1 LHISKDFIKINEE
14 IRNYLFKGVAMK
26 IGIINIFDSISTFG
40 ISSKKI
46 LTILSDFKEKNIT
59 EIEVRINSAG
69 GSLFEGFSIFNQLR
83 DFGNVHTIVD
93 GVAASAASLIALAG
107 SKVSVYK
114 NSYLFIHNPWT
125 LAIGDHNDM
134 ESASDDL
141 KKFTQTIIDLYKSK
155 TGLAEE
161 ELKEFCTKNTFLNSE
176 ECLNYGFADDVIDN
190 YPVKKFVALSS
201 LVFDPDNLDSSSS
214 INTFPDEN
222 EEENHSLVN
231 SLIDFPGLS
240 DSLASLKERIDEFN
254 SFISLSDEQKEI
266 LSNKETF
273 DKLTNPEPFFFSLSA
288 GFDYSDFLNK
298 KLNTGDFTPAFVNA
312 FNDLLQSLSN
322 IPLFHSSTK
331 SHEEQLLNSLK
342 NLLSSIP
349 DMDLFSTVA
358 KKPDL
363 DTSSVS
369 DDSFEN
375 VEVDESQLPLHKRA
389 LALMKSENLSYKDAV
404 LKLSN
409 NI

>member
-1 LHISKDFIKINEE
+1 
-14 IRNYLFKGVAMK
+14 MK
-26 IGIINIFDSISTFG
+26 IGIINIFDSISSFG

-46 LTILSDFKEKNIT
+46 LSILSEFKEKNIT

-93 GVAASAASLIALAG
+93 GVAASAASIIALAG

-114 NSYLFIHNPWT
+114 NSYLFIHNPWS

-155 TGLAEE
+155 TGLSED
-161 ELKEFCTKNTFLNSE
+161 ELKDFCNKNTFLNSD

-201 LVFDPDNLDSSSS
+201 QIVDPDNLDSSMLDES
-214 INTFPDEN
+214 INSIPDHDN
-222 EEENHSLVN
+222 STPPDIDNKLIQLSASL
-231 SLIDFPGLS
+231 
-240 DSLASLKERIDEFN
+240 DSLQSAINEFN
-254 SFISLSDEQKEI
+254 SFITISDEQKEI
-266 LSNKETF
+266 LSNKILL
-273 DKLTNPEPFFFSLSA
+273 DKIKNPEPFYFSLSSS
-288 GFDYSDFLNK
+288 FNFSEFLNT
-298 KLNTGDFTPAFVNA
+298 KLNEGSFTPAFNKA
-312 FNDLLQSLSN
+312 FSDLIQTLSD
-322 IPLFHSSTK
+322 IPLFHSSSK
-331 SHEEQLLNSLK
+331 SHEDQLVDSLK

-349 DMDLFSTVA
+349 DMDLFSTFA
-358 KKPDL
+358 KKPEL
-363 DTSSVS
+363 DISSIS
-369 DDSFEN
+369 DNSFEN
-375 VEVDESQLPLHKRA
+375 VEIDESQLSLHKKV
-389 LALMKSENLSYKDAV
+389 LALMKSENISYKDAV
-404 LKLSN
+404 LKLSS

>member
-1 LHISKDFIKINEE
+1 
-14 IRNYLFKGVAMK
+14 MK

-46 LTILSDFKEKNIT
+46 LSILSDFKEKNIT

-114 NSYLFIHNPWT
+114 NSYLFIHNPWS

-134 ESASDDL
+134 ESASEDL

-161 ELKEFCTKNTFLNSE
+161 ELKEFCSKNTFLNSD

-214 INTFPDEN
+214 INTFPDES
-222 EEENHSLVN
+222 EVENNSVIN
-231 SLIDFPGLS
+231 SLIDFPELS
-240 DSLASLKERIDEFN
+240 DSLNSLKKNVDDFN
-254 SFISLSDEQKEI
+254 SLISLSDEQKEI
-266 LSNKETF
+266 LSNKEIL
-273 DKLTNPEPFFFSLSA
+273 DKLNNPEPSFFSLS
-288 GFDYSDFLNK
+288 SDFDFSGLLNS
-298 KLNTGDFTPAFVNA
+298 KLNEGKFSPAFVNA
-312 FNDLLQSLSN
+312 FNELMQTLSN
-322 IPLFHSSTK
+322 IPIFHSSTK
-331 SHEEQLLNSLK
+331 SHEEQLLYSLK
-342 NLLSSIP
+342 NLISSIP
-349 DMDLFSTVA
+349 DMNLFETVA
-358 KKPDL
+358 KKPEL
-363 DTSSVS
+363 DVSAVS
-369 DDSFEN
+369 DESFEN

-389 LALMKSENLSYKDAV
+389 LALMKSENISYKDAV

>member
-1 LHISKDFIKINEE
+1 
-14 IRNYLFKGVAMK
+14 MK

-46 LTILSDFKEKNIT
+46 LSILSDFKEKNIS

-222 EEENHSLVN
+222 EEEENHSFVN

-240 DSLASLKERIDEFN
+240 DSLTSLKERIYDFN
-254 SFISLSDEQKEI
+254 SFISLTDEQKEI

-288 GFDYSDFLNK
+288 GYDYSDFLNK
-298 KLNTGDFTPAFVNA
+298 KLNAGDFTPAFVNA
-312 FNDLLQSLSN
+312 FNDLLQTLSN

-363 DTSSVS
+363 DTSAVS

-389 LALMKSENLSYKDAV
+389 LALMKSENISYKDAV

>member
-1 LHISKDFIKINEE
+1 MF
-14 IRNYLFKGVAMK
+14 FKELIMK
-26 IGIINIFDSISTFG
+26 IGVINIFDSISTFG

-46 LTILSDFKEKNIT
+46 LSILSDFKEKNIT

-114 NSYLFIHNPWT
+114 NSYLFVHNPWS
-125 LAIGDHNDM
+125 LAVGDHNDM
-134 ESASDDL
+134 ESASEDL

-155 TGLAEE
+155 TGLSED
-161 ELKEFCTKNTFLNSE
+161 ELKEFCNKNTFLNSD

-201 LVFDPDNLDSSSS
+201 QIIDPDNLDSEVSDVNNSSVLSNDDSPIPEIENKLSALSVSLDSLQSS
-214 INTFPDEN
+214 INEF
-222 EEENHSLVN
+222 N
-231 SLIDFPGLS
+231 SLIALS
-240 DSLASLKERIDEFN
+240 G
-254 SFISLSDEQKEI
+254 EQKEI
-266 LSNKETF
+266 LSNKELL
-273 DKLTNPEPFFFSLSA
+273 DKINNPEPFYFNFT
-288 GFDYSDFLNK
+288 SDFNFSEF
-298 KLNTGDFTPAFVNA
+298 LNTKFNEGSFTPAFNKA
-312 FNDLLQSLSN
+312 FTDLIQILSN

-331 SHEEQLLNSLK
+331 SHEEQLLISLK
-342 NLLSSIP
+342 NLLASIP

-358 KKPDL
+358 KKPEL
-363 DTSSVS
+363 DISTIS
-369 DDSFEN
+369 DESFDN
-375 VEVDESQLPLHKRA
+375 VEVDQSQLSLHKKI
-389 LALMKSENLSYKDAV
+389 LALMKSEDISYKDAV
-404 LKLSN
+404 LKLSS

>member
-1 LHISKDFIKINEE
+1 
-14 IRNYLFKGVAMK
+14 MK
-26 IGIINIFDSISTFG
+26 LGIINIFDSISSFG

-46 LTILSDFKEKNIT
+46 LSILSDFKEKNIT

-83 DFGNVHTIVD
+83 DFGNVHTVVD
-93 GVAASAASLIALAG
+93 GVAASAASIIALAG

-114 NSYLFIHNPWT
+114 NSYLFIHNPWS
-125 LAIGDHNDM
+125 LAVGDHNDM

-155 TGLAEE
+155 TGLSEE
-161 ELKEFCTKNTFLNSE
+161 ELKDFCNKNTFLNSD
-176 ECLNYGFADDVIDN
+176 ECLNYGFTDDVIDN

-201 LVFDPDNLDSSSS
+201 QIIDPDNFDSIVSDDYSFSGHENSAPTNIDNKLTQLSNSLDSLQSA
-214 INTFPDEN
+214 IN
-222 EEENHSLVN
+222 
-231 SLIDFPGLS
+231 
-240 DSLASLKERIDEFN
+240 EFN
-254 SFISLSDEQKEI
+254 SFIAISDEQKEI
-266 LSNKETF
+266 LSNKELL
-273 DKLTNPEPFFFSLSA
+273 DKINNPQPFYFSLN
-288 GFDYSDFLNK
+288 SDFNFSELLNNK
-298 KLNTGDFTPAFVNA
+298 FNEGSFTPAFNLA
-312 FNDLLQSLSN
+312 FLDLIHTLSN
-322 IPLFHSSTK
+322 IPLFHSSAK

-358 KKPDL
+358 KKPEL
-363 DTSSVS
+363 DTSSIA

-375 VEVDESQLPLHKRA
+375 VEIDESQLSLHKKA
-389 LALMKSENLSYKDAV
+389 IALMKTENISYKDAV
-404 LKLSN
+404 LKLSS

>member
-1 LHISKDFIKINEE
+1 
-14 IRNYLFKGVAMK
+14 MK

-46 LTILSDFKEKNIT
+46 LAILSDFKEKNIT

-83 DFGNVHTIVD
+83 DFGNVHTVVD

-114 NSYLFIHNPWT
+114 NSYLFIHNPWS

-134 ESASDDL
+134 ESASEDL

-155 TGLAEE
+155 TGLSEE
-161 ELKEFCTKNTFLNSE
+161 ELKDFCTKNTFLNSD
-176 ECLNYGFADDVIDN
+176 ECLSYGFADDVIDN

-201 LVFDPDNLDSSSS
+201 QIFDPEDLAASDSDGLNQTGTNQNDINQKLLTLGNSISSLQDNIDQL
-214 INTFPDEN
+214 
-222 EEENHSLVN
+222 N
-231 SLIDFPGLS
+231 SLM
-240 DSLASLKERIDEFN
+240 N
-254 SFISLSDEQKEI
+254 LSDEERKILSDKEI
-266 LSNKETF
+266 FTKLS
-273 DKLTNPEPFFFSLSA
+273 NPEPFYFSLTAES
-288 GFDYSDFLNK
+288 GLTELLNS
-298 KLNTGDFTPAFVNA
+298 KLNVGKFTPAFVKS
-312 FNDLLQSLSN
+312 FTELLNSISN
-322 IPLFHSSTK
+322 IPLFHNSAK
-331 SHEEQLLNSLK
+331 PHEEILLNALK
-342 NLLSSIP
+342 NLLSSVP
-349 DMDLFSTVA
+349 DTNLLDTFAEKPGLDISTV
-358 KKPDL
+358 
-363 DTSSVS
+363 S
-369 DDSFEN
+369 DESFDN

-389 LALMKSENLSYKDAV
+389 LALMKSEKISYKDAV

>member
-1 LHISKDFIKINEE
+1 MSSSEHT
-14 IRNYLFKGVAMK
+14 MK
-26 IGIINIFDSISTFG
+26 IGIINIFDSISSFG

-46 LTILSDFKEKNIT
+46 LSILSEFKEKNIT

-93 GVAASAASLIALAG
+93 GVAASAASIIALAG

-114 NSYLFIHNPWT
+114 NSYLFIHNPWS

-155 TGLAEE
+155 TGLSED
-161 ELKEFCTKNTFLNSE
+161 ELKDFCNKNTFLNSD

-201 LVFDPDNLDSSSS
+201 QIVDPDNLDSSMLDES
-214 INTFPDEN
+214 INSIPDHDN
-222 EEENHSLVN
+222 STPPDIDNKLIQLSASL
-231 SLIDFPGLS
+231 
-240 DSLASLKERIDEFN
+240 DSLQSAINEFN
-254 SFISLSDEQKEI
+254 SFITISDEQKEI
-266 LSNKETF
+266 LSNKILL
-273 DKLTNPEPFFFSLSA
+273 DKIKNPEPFYFSLSSS
-288 GFDYSDFLNK
+288 FNFSEFLNT
-298 KLNTGDFTPAFVNA
+298 KLNEGSFTPAFNKA
-312 FNDLLQSLSN
+312 FSDLIQTLSD
-322 IPLFHSSTK
+322 IPLFHSSSK
-331 SHEEQLLNSLK
+331 SHEDQLVDSLK

-349 DMDLFSTVA
+349 DMDLFSTFA
-358 KKPDL
+358 KKPEL
-363 DTSSVS
+363 DISSIS
-369 DDSFEN
+369 DNSFEN
-375 VEVDESQLPLHKRA
+375 VEIDESQLSLHKKV
-389 LALMKSENLSYKDAV
+389 LALMKSENISYKDAV
-404 LKLSN
+404 LKLSS